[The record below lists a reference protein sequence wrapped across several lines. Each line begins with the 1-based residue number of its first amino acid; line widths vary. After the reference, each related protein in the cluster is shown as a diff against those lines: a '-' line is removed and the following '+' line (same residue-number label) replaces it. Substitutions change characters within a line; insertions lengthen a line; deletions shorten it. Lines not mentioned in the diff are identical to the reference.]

1 MKVGP
6 LDKPVQF
13 LKGVGPRR
21 AEHLQRMGILTAR
34 DLLYHVPRRYDDAS
48 TITPVALAQVGMDVT
63 VAGEVRSKGIVP
75 TRSGLRIFQ
84 AVIRDESGLIT
95 CAWPGQAWVE
105 RNVRKG
111 DRILVTGPVKHFH
124 GRQIQPR
131 EYVILAR
138 AAAGPGSTAA
148 PGSPGSTP
156 PAGSGS
162 PGTIFATYP
171 ASEDLP
177 QWIFRRLFELNLDT
191 LIGQVARQ
199 EYLTASERD
208 GLGLIELSAALRDLH
223 RPPNLARVETARRR
237 LAFDELFFLGL
248 MQASV
253 RHEATQQRPGI
264 TFVRTNRLIRAL
276 HDSLPFALTGA
287 QAAALR
293 EIYADMTSARRM
305 NRMLQGD
312 VGCGKTI
319 VALFAMLL
327 AVEGGCQAALMAPTE
342 ILAEQHARRIRQLLR
357 DLPVELEILLG
368 SVTGR
373 LRGRARAR
381 VAGGEAHLVVGTHAL
396 IQEGVEFRSLGLAVV
411 DDQQRFGVRQRLALS
426 ERDPRPDTLLM
437 SATPIPRS
445 LAMTLHGELD
455 LSTID
460 ELPPGRRKVTTRVA
474 GPGDRPAVLREVCRH
489 LDRGRQAYLVY
500 PAIEESERADLL
512 AAEAEF
518 ERLRREELSGRR
530 VALIHGRMK
539 GDEKD
544 RIMRAFQAGELDV
557 LVATTVIEVGID
569 VPNAT
574 VMVIEN
580 AERFGLS
587 QLHQLRG
594 RVGRGTE
601 GGLCVVIAEG
611 SADDSR
617 PGEASL
623 RPPPTARRTT
633 PPRPAPTTRPTPA
646 TPPTT
651 PRLQVFARTD
661 DGFEIAAAD
670 LQIRGQGDFFGA
682 EQHGHR
688 TDLRFADFIKHE
700 DLLRPARDR
709 ARALI
714 DDDPEL
720 SATRNQVVRAHLERR
735 YGDRVNLFGVG

>member
-1 MKVGP
+1 MTLGP

-84 AVIRDESGLIT
+84 AVIRDDSGLIT
-95 CAWPGQAWVE
+95 CAWPGQTWVE
-105 RNVRKG
+105 RNVREG

-131 EYVILAR
+131 EYVILEQATHTT
-138 AAAGPGSTAA
+138 S
-148 PGSPGSTP
+148 
-156 PAGSGS
+156 S

-171 ASEDLP
+171 ASEELP

-191 LIGQVARQ
+191 LIGQVARE
-199 EYLTASERD
+199 EYLPAPERD
-208 GLGLIELSAALRDLH
+208 DLGLMELSAALGDLH
-223 RPPNLARVETARRR
+223 RPPTLARAETARRR

-248 MQASV
+248 MHASV
-253 RHEATQQRPGI
+253 RHHATRERPGI
-264 TFVRTNRLIRAL
+264 AFVRTNRLIRAL
-276 HDSLPFALTGA
+276 HDSLPFRLTGA
-287 QAAALR
+287 QAAVLR
-293 EIYADMTSARRM
+293 EISADMTSPRRM

-312 VGCGKTI
+312 VGCGKTV

-327 AVEGGCQAALMAPTE
+327 AVEGGWQAALMAPTE
-342 ILAEQHARRIRQLLR
+342 ILAEQHASGIRQLLAG
-357 DLPVELEILLG
+357 LPVELETLLG

-373 LRGRARAR
+373 RRERARAR
-381 VAGGEAHLVVGTHAL
+381 VASGEAHLVVGTHAL
-396 IQEGVEFRSLGLAVV
+396 IQEGVEFGSLGLAVV
-411 DDQQRFGVRQRLALS
+411 DEQHRFGVRQRLALG

-460 ELPPGRRKVTTRVA
+460 ELPPGRRKVTTRLA
-474 GPGDRPAVLREVCRH
+474 GPHERAAVLREVCRH

-500 PAIEESERADLL
+500 PAIEESERADLV

-518 ERLRREELSGRR
+518 ERLCREDLAGRR

-539 GDEKD
+539 GEEKD
-544 RIMRAFQAGELDV
+544 AVMRAFQAGELDV
-557 LVATTVIEVGID
+557 LVATTVVEVGID

-574 VMVIEN
+574 VMVVEN
-580 AERFGLS
+580 GERFGLS

-594 RVGRGTE
+594 RVGRGRE
-601 GGLCVVIAEG
+601 GGLCVVIAAG
-611 SADDSR
+611 SADSE
-617 PGEASL
+617 PG
-623 RPPPTARRTT
+623 P
-633 PPRPAPTTRPTPA
+633 
-646 TPPTT
+646 T
-651 PRLQVFARTD
+651 PRLEVFARTT

-670 LQIRGQGDFFGA
+670 LAIRGQGDFFGA
-682 EQHGHR
+682 QQHGR
-688 TDLRFADFIKHE
+688 GTELRFADIVKHE
-700 DLLRPARDR
+700 DLIRPARDR

-714 DDDPEL
+714 DDDPQL
-720 SATRNQVVRAHLERR
+720 SAAPHQVVRAQLERR
-735 YGDRVNLFGVG
+735 YGDRTKLFGVG

>member
-1 MKVGP
+1 MTLGP

-138 AAAGPGSTAA
+138 AAAPAAPGSTGSTGPPGSPGASGST
-148 PGSPGSTP
+148 GSPGSTGP
-156 PAGSGS
+156 

-177 QWIFRRLFELNLDT
+177 QWIFRRLFELNLDK
-191 LIGQVARQ
+191 LIGQVAR
-199 EYLTASERD
+199 EEHLTASERD

-248 MQASV
+248 MKASV

-276 HDSLPFALTGA
+276 HDSLPFVLTGA

-373 LRGRARAR
+373 RRGRARAR

-396 IQEGVEFRSLGLAVV
+396 IQEGVEFHSLGLAVV

-455 LSTID
+455 LTTID

-474 GPGDRPAVLREVCRH
+474 GPGGRPAVLREVCRH

-500 PAIEESERADLL
+500 PAIEESERADLR

-594 RVGRGTE
+594 RVARGTE

-623 RPPPTARRTT
+623 RPPPT
-633 PPRPAPTTRPTPA
+633 PR
-646 TPPTT
+646 PPTT
-651 PRLQVFARTD
+651 PRLQVFARTN
-661 DGFEIAAAD
+661 DGFEIATAD

-688 TDLRFADFIKHE
+688 PDLRFTDFMKHE
-700 DLLRPARDR
+700 DLFRPARDR

-735 YGDRVNLFGVG
+735 YGDRVKLFGVG

>member
-1 MKVGP
+1 MTLGP

-13 LKGVGPRR
+13 LKGVGPQR
-21 AEHLQRMGILTAR
+21 AERLQRMGILTAR

-84 AVIRDESGLIT
+84 AVIRDDSGLVT
-95 CAWPGQAWVE
+95 CAWPGQPWVE
-105 RNVRKG
+105 RSVRKG

-131 EYVILAR
+131 EYVILER
-138 AAAGPGSTAA
+138 ASDAETHTTHTDQPI
-148 PGSPGSTP
+148 SPISTP
-156 PAGSGS
+156 

-171 ASEDLP
+171 ASEELP
-177 QWIFRRLFELNLDT
+177 QWIFRRLFEVNLDA
-191 LIGQVARQ
+191 LIGQVARE
-199 EYLTASERD
+199 EYLTAPERNA
-208 GLGLIELSAALRDLH
+208 LGLIELSAALRDLH
-223 RPPNLARVETARRR
+223 RPPSLARVEPARRR
-237 LAFDELFFLGL
+237 LAFDELFFLQL

-253 RHEATQQRPGI
+253 RHQATLERPGI
-264 TFVRTNRLIRAL
+264 AFARTNRLIRAL
-276 HDSLPFALTGA
+276 HDSLPFTLTAA
-287 QAAALR
+287 QTAVLR
-293 EIYADMTSARRM
+293 EIYADMTSPRRM

-312 VGCGKTI
+312 VGCGKTV

-327 AVEGGCQAALMAPTE
+327 AVEGGRQAALMAPTE
-342 ILAEQHARRIRQLLR
+342 ILAEQHAGGIRRLLG
-357 DLPVELEILLG
+357 DLPVQVETLLG

-373 LRGRARAR
+373 RRARAR
-381 VAGGEAHLVVGTHAL
+381 ARMAGGGAHLVVGTHAL
-396 IQEGVEFRSLGLAVV
+396 IQEGVEFGALGLAVV
-411 DDQQRFGVRQRLALS
+411 DEQHRFGVRQRLALA

-460 ELPPGRRKVTTRVA
+460 ELPPGRRKVTTRLA
-474 GPGDRPAVLREVCRH
+474 GAGERAAVLREVCRH

-518 ERLRREELSGRR
+518 ERLRADELAGRE
-530 VALIHGRMK
+530 VALMHGRMK
-539 GDEKD
+539 GEEKD
-544 RIMRAFQAGELDV
+544 RIMRAFQAGEIDV
-557 LVATTVIEVGID
+557 LVATTVVEVGID

-574 VMVIEN
+574 VMVVEN

-601 GGLCVVIAEG
+601 GGLCVVIAG
-611 SADDSR
+611 AD
-617 PGEASL
+617 A
-623 RPPPTARRTT
+623 A
-633 PPRPAPTTRPTPA
+633 
-646 TPPTT
+646 T
-651 PRLQVFARTD
+651 PRLEVFRRTG

-670 LQIRGQGDFFGA
+670 LEIRGQGDFFGA
-682 EQHGHR
+682 EQHGR
-688 TDLRFADFIKHE
+688 GTELRFADILKDE
-700 DLLRPARDR
+700 DLIRPARER

-714 DDDPEL
+714 DGDPGL
-720 SATRNQVVRAHLERR
+720 AAAPHQAVRAHLERR
-735 YGDRVNLFGVG
+735 YGERARLFGVG